1 MFSGGSG
8 GFSLNHGA
16 IQKAMKS
23 APSSAAASGPAA
35 AAGSAAGDAAAA
47 DGAAANDG
55 GEPDELLSAVREN
68 GSFEPFMY
76 KCDLF
81 TKTGSGQT

>member
-1 MFSGGSG
+1 
-8 GFSLNHGA
+8 
-16 IQKAMKS
+16 MKS

-35 AAGSAAGDAAAA
+35 AAGDAAAA

-55 GEPDELLSAVREN
+55 GEPDELLSAVRDN
-68 GSFEPFMY
+68 GSFEPYMY